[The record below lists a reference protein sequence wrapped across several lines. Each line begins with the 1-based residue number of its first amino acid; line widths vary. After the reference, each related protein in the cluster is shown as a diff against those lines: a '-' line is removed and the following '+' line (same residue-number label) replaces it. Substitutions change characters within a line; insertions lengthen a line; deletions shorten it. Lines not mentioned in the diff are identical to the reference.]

1 MEKTLTR
8 SGMTV
13 TPGPLSTTKL
23 EKVRFSLTVGPAT
36 AHGSRWDS

>member
-8 SGMTV
+8 SGM